1 MVGLSWGGANH
12 YASCE
17 IPGRG
22 VHYGKEAFE
31 IPMEDSMRGCPTL
44 SPLRPYSPGTVSL
57 PEGAPR
63 LPYPAGEAPREPRFG
78 KGDYHGIQRLEH
90 LNGQQK
96 ISGKDETLTVSPGLG
111 QMGSG
116 QVFVTVC
123 CCAQAGAARRAGRC
137 MSTTSTTGRW
147 GLATPLTA

>member
-78 KGDYHGIQRLEH
+78 KGDYHGVQRLEH

-96 ISGKDETLTVSPGLG
+96 ISGKGETLDCSVL
-111 QMGSG
+111 
-116 QVFVTVC
+116 
-123 CCAQAGAARRAGRC
+123 RRRLDVAF
-137 MSTTSTTGRW
+137 
-147 GLATPLTA
+147 L

>member
-1 MVGLSWGGANH
+1 VGLSWGGANH

-78 KGDYHGIQRLEH
+78 KGDYHGVQRLEH
-90 LNGQQK
+90 LKGQQK
-96 ISGKDETLTVSPGLG
+96 ISGKGETLTVCPALDSCWVGGTDENPAVLARRLVRLDGLG
-111 QMGSG
+111 D
-116 QVFVTVC
+116 V
-123 CCAQAGAARRAGRC
+123 
-137 MSTTSTTGRW
+137 
-147 GLATPLTA
+147 